1 MSEAATVRIGS
12 RASPLARWQ
21 SEWIA
26 GRLHECGVDV
36 EIVWITTEGDVTT
49 GPIGASSTPGLF
61 TKEIQR
67 ALLDRRIDL
76 AVHSLKDL
84 PTEPIAGLR
93 LASVPPR
100 QRCGDALISPVADAV
115 ESLPAGARIGT
126 GSARRRAQLLH
137 WRPDLKMLD
146 LRGNVDT
153 RLRKLDEGQYDAI
166 VLAEAGLVRL
176 GLEHRITSVLPAS
189 RVLPAVGQGA
199 LGLETRADDERT
211 IRCLEPLNDPATFTC
226 VAAERSLLATL
237 RGGCVAPVGAWARIE
252 DGLLRIEGVVLDRD
266 GRKRLLAERKG
277 TLTLESATALGAEV
291 AQELLAHGAAELI
304 ASIRESTT

>member
-1 MSEAATVRIGS
+1 MTMAATVRIGS
-12 RASPLARWQ
+12 RSSPLARWQ
-21 SEWIA
+21 SEWVA
-26 GRLHECGVDV
+26 GRLRECGVQV

-49 GPIGASSTPGLF
+49 GPIGASSAPGLF

-84 PTEPIAGLR
+84 PTEPIVGLR
-93 LASVPPR
+93 LAAVPPR
-100 QRCGDALISPVADAV
+100 QRCGDALISPVADSV
-115 ESLPAGARIGT
+115 EALPEGARIGT

-153 RLRKLDEGQYDAI
+153 RLRKLDEGQYEAI
-166 VLAEAGLVRL
+166 VLAEAGLLRL

-199 LGLETRADDERT
+199 LGLESRDDDPAT
-211 IRCLEPLNDPATFTC
+211 IESVQPLNDPLTLAC
-226 VAAERSLLATL
+226 VVAERSLLATL
-237 RGGCVAPVGAWARIE
+237 RGGCLAPVGAWARVE
-252 DGLLRIEGVVLDRD
+252 QGRLQVDGVVLDRD
-266 GRKRLLAERKG
+266 GRQRLAAQQEGEFSLQAASEIGCQVAESLLA
-277 TLTLESATALGAEV
+277 
-291 AQELLAHGAAELI
+291 QGAAQLI
-304 ASIRESTT
+304 ASIRESS